1 MLDWAITLGLMLCIL
16 AGGTMSPGK
25 TPTFFRK
32 AAAEPFISQQR
43 MQVGFAFLLASAVPF
58 WREHRIFGLLILMI
72 GLVLFIQG
80 CSRLYRLGKSQAR
93 DERLARLV
101 KDVAANDAV
110 LDPNRPQETGKAT
123 KRKRRAARRA
133 IAAANTAPA
142 PHAD

>member
-16 AGGTMSPGK
+16 AGGTMSQGTKPS
-25 TPTFFRK
+25 FFRK
-32 AAAEPFISQQR
+32 ATAEPLISQQR
-43 MQVGFAFLLASAVPF
+43 MQVGFAFLLASIVPF
-58 WREHRIFGLLILMI
+58 WREHRILGLLVFMI
-72 GLVLFIQG
+72 GLVLFVQG

-110 LDPNRPQETGKAT
+110 LDPNRPHETGKAT

-133 IAAANTAPA
+133 IAANDAAPSSR
-142 PHAD
+142 AD